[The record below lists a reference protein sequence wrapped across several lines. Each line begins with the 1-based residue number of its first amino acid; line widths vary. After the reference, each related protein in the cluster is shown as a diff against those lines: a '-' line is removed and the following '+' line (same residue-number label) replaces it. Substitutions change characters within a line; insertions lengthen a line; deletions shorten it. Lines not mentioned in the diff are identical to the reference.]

1 MHATSP
7 AQLYEQSLCRKLC
20 RQCVLSCC
28 CHTKSL
34 STLSTPAC
42 LPSVA
47 PFRAK
52 PSHLTTTSSPQVL
65 RCLVAHYKQLAGGC
79 QDELSRGVRRA
90 LWAFK
95 LGAPLT
101 KVCDSDVLVSGRGG
115 VCGRFVGLCPAAV
128 FVVQV

>member
-1 MHATSP
+1 M
-7 AQLYEQSLCRKLC
+7 
-20 RQCVLSCC
+20 
-28 CHTKSL
+28 
-34 STLSTPAC
+34 
-42 LPSVA
+42 
-47 PFRAK
+47 
-52 PSHLTTTSSPQVL
+52 L

-115 VCGRFVGLCPAAV
+115 VCGRYGGLRRVAV
-128 FVVQV
+128 VAVQV